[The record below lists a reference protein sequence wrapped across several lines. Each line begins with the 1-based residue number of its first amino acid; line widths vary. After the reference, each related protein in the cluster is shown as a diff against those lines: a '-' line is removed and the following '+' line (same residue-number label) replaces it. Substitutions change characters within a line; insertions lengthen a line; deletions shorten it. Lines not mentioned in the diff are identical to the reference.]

1 VNRPYGFGGDLS
13 QHPDKSQFKDIP
25 PTFKHHLAQRQM
37 GTPKET
43 QPLTVFAIGKYW
55 ARPSGAGTAM
65 FAPTPWGTP
74 KTFPK
79 KVFAELFP

>member
-1 VNRPYGFGGDLS
+1 MNRPYGFGGDLS

-43 QPLTVFAIGKYW
+43 QTADGLCLRQILGAPPQAWADYVRPYPIGRQK
-55 ARPSGAGTAM
+55 P
-65 FAPTPWGTP
+65 
-74 KTFPK
+74 FPK